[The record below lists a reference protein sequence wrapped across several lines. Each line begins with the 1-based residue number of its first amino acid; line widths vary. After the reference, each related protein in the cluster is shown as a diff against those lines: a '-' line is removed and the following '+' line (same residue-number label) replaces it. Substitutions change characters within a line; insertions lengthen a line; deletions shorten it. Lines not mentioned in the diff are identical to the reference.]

1 MEEQH
6 QISEKGKNF
15 VNQETYELHQ
25 ALLMQITES
34 EKYNLIRETIDN
46 NIFMFLKYM
55 ETYQQPFND
64 FLRLVVNLQT

>member
-1 MEEQH
+1 
-6 QISEKGKNF
+6 
-15 VNQETYELHQ
+15 
-25 ALLMQITES
+25 MQITES
-34 EKYNLIRETIDN
+34 EKSKLIRETIDN